1 MAVAR
6 KIPELTG
13 RPTTFCPGCGHGIL
27 TRLLGEC
34 LTELGQDHNV
44 ICTIGV
50 GCSCI
55 FDTAYQGDMIQ
66 APHGRGAAVATGVKR
81 ALPDVV
87 SLTYQGDGDAYTIGL
102 AETLNAAY
110 RNEKISVFVVN
121 NCNFGMTGGQMSWT
135 TMPNQV
141 TATSVHGR
149 DTALTGMPI
158 KVPEMIAGNFQTAYV
173 ARGTVTDAKHIRE
186 LKGYIRN
193 ALEAQIAGEGY
204 SLVEI
209 VSPCPTNWH
218 MTALEAIEQ
227 MEKEILPYYTLGE
240 FCKRGGKQE

>member
-1 MAVAR
+1 MAVAQ
-6 KIPELTG
+6 KIPALTG

-66 APHGRGAAVATGVKR
+66 APHGRAAAVATGVKR
-81 ALPDVV
+81 ALPGVI
-87 SLTYQGDGDAYTIGL
+87 SFTYQGDGDAYTIGI

-110 RNEKISVFVVN
+110 RNENISVFVVN

-135 TMPNQV
+135 TMPGQV
-141 TATSVHGR
+141 TATSLHGR
-149 DTALTGMPI
+149 DTASTGMPI
-158 KVPEMIAGNFQTAYV
+158 KVPEMIAQSFQTAYI
-173 ARGTVTDAKHIRE
+173 ARGTVTDAKHIRQ

-193 ALEAQIAGEGY
+193 ALEAQQNGEGY
-204 SLVEI
+204 SLVEV

-218 MTALEAIEQ
+218 MTPLEAVEQ
-227 MEKEILPYYTLGE
+227 MEREILPYYTLGE
-240 FCKRGGKQE
+240 FRRRGGEQP